1 MKQKIFTNDGT
12 FFFNFYLHLHFSH
25 KYLSTKPLFPFTT
38 MTPREREAT
47 HLSLSSNYESRENR
61 LVRRSNFVLGL
72 IKSIE
77 RIVVN
82 SRLVILGHSGWCPL
96 GRAVPFAASSSRP
109 AEHISSENFGNE
121 FSITPETSGSR
132 RGWGRKR
139 RRRRRR
145 GGVSDFNGADCE
157 LMGHRLSKPI

>member
-1 MKQKIFTNDGT
+1 MEHSSSIFIYIYISRTNVYPQNLYFPLRQWHCAKGKQ
-12 FFFNFYLHLHFSH
+12 
-25 KYLSTKPLFPFTT
+25 
-38 MTPREREAT
+38 
-47 HLSLSSNYESRENR
+47 HLSLSPNYESRENR